1 MTAANA
7 IRIKR
12 VFEKRSDADG
22 FRILVDRRWP
32 LGVRKEA
39 AALDYWAK
47 ELAPSEELR
56 EFYHHDPKLWVAFHG
71 RLREELKAPAA
82 VETLRQLADT
92 AKTWPVTLIFGSR
105 EPVRNNATVVKE
117 ILESLL

>member
-1 MTAANA
+1 MSLPS

-12 VFEKRSDADG
+12 VFAKRSDEDG

-32 LGVRKEA
+32 LGVRKET

-47 ELAPSEELR
+47 ELAPSEALR
-56 EFYHHDPKLWVAFHG
+56 EFYHHDARLWVAFQG
-71 RLREELKAPAA
+71 RFREELKAPAA
-82 VETLRQLADT
+82 VKTLLQLAET
-92 AKTWPVTLIFGSR
+92 AKKWPVTLIFGSR

-117 ILESLL
+117 VLESLL